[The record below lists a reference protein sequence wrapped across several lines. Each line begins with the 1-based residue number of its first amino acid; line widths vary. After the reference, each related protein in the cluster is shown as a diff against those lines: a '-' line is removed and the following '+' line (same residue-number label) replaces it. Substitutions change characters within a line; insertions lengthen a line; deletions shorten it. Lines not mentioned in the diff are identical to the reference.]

1 MPPTPAAAAPPPKK
15 STSREMR
22 DIAAGAAP
30 QGERKSKDGVKSV
43 VAEEKEKEE
52 VDEDEEGEV
61 VEYDLADAAIVNKI
75 LKRNKKK
82 PDSKKPA

>member
-1 MPPTPAAAAPPPKK
+1 
-15 STSREMR
+15 MR

-30 QGERKSKDGVKSV
+30 QGERKSKDRVKSV

-61 VEYDLADAAIVNKI
+61 MEYDLADAAI